1 MQIKGLR
8 GKLLRGG
15 LYSNPLMYVNR
26 NQTQGHR
33 SHRVWTKMSF
43 PSLSHLLPEP
53 GTLAGIIGLENQGTY
68 TQKHKKYSKLSL
80 VGKLQKEGDNKKKKQ
95 TGRIPNRPEG
105 SWPDGNEP
113 QGLLCFTG
121 RSSGC
126 ETLRNKAKLNYFN
139 QRPASKGTLHYC
151 KTRRPRFRLLL
162 INVPI

>member
-43 PSLSHLLPEP
+43 PSLSHLLPKP
-53 GTLAGIIGLENQGTY
+53 GTLAGIIGLENQGTI

-80 VGKLQKEGDNKKKKQ
+80 VDKLQKEGDNKKNRQAEFQ
-95 TGRIPNRPEG
+95 TAPRARGQMVMSPRG
-105 SWPDGNEP
+105 CSVS
-113 QGLLCFTG
+113 QGAQVAVK
-121 RSSGC
+121 RS
-126 ETLRNKAKLNYFN
+126 ETR
-139 QRPASKGTLHYC
+139 QS
-151 KTRRPRFRLLL
+151 
-162 INVPI
+162 